1 MSVVDIKAPPE
12 FDTFEVLAA
21 AVAIYEFQGGYFKNS
36 EDVATEDGKSTYKR
50 FANREILRS
59 HFLVDYHSNVVNR
72 PPIVKVTDEHRAK
85 AEEIREYS
93 KKEIINLLADRKSYA
108 TDVYEIVNR
117 KYAIASNFGYIASAP
132 FYLKYSKD
140 KDYYKDRLN
149 NIQSNHVAN
158 IGSKVYLDD
167 FEIIRNNK
175 SNNFPGYV
183 VQGICNGN
191 LFLFFSRY
199 DSFGKYKV
207 GDKINIEGKVKDHV
221 MEQSTIPMTKLNR
234 VYERI
239 QATNGIRANSNSDVF
254 GQWKESDSGLDFLFP
269 DSAFS
274 SKSEP

>member
-12 FDTFEVLAA
+12 FDTLEVLAA
-21 AVAIYEFQGGYFKNS
+21 AVAIYEFQGGYFKNN
-36 EDVATEDGKSTYKR
+36 EDVASEDGKSTYKR

-59 HFLVDYHSNVVNR
+59 QFLVDYHSNPVNR
-72 PPIVKVTDEHRAK
+72 PPLVKVTDEHRAK

-93 KKEIINLLADRKSYA
+93 KKEIMNLLADRKSYA

-140 KDYYKDRLN
+140 KDYYKDRLS
-149 NIQSNHVAN
+149 NIQSNHVAAKD
-158 IGSKVYLDD
+158 SKVYLDD

-175 SNNFPGYV
+175 SNNYPGYV
-183 VQGICNGN
+183 VQGICEGN
-191 LFLFFSRY
+191 LYLFFSRY

-221 MEQSTIPMTKLNR
+221 MEQGTIPMTKLTR
-234 VYERI
+234 VYERYRPNSVPNI
-239 QATNGIRANSNSDVF
+239 VDVTPISGIND
-254 GQWKESDSGLDFLFP
+254 LF
-269 DSAFS
+269 DN
-274 SKSEP
+274 

>member
-12 FDTFEVLAA
+12 FDTLEVLAA
-21 AVAIYEFQGGYFKNS
+21 AVAIYEYQGGYFKNS
-36 EDVATEDGKSTYKR
+36 EDLISEDGKSTHKR
-50 FANREILRS
+50 WANRDILRS
-59 HFLVDYHSNVVNR
+59 QFLVDYHSNPVSR
-72 PPIVKVTDEHRAK
+72 PPLVKVTDEHRAK

-93 KKEIINLLADRKSYA
+93 KKEIMNLLADRKSYA

-117 KYAIASNFGYIASAP
+117 KYAVASNFGYIASAP

-140 KDYYKDRLN
+140 KDYYKDRLS
-149 NIQSNHVAN
+149 NIQSNHVAE
-158 IGSKVYLDD
+158 IGSRVFLDD

-175 SNNFPGYV
+175 SNNYPGYV
-183 VQGICNGN
+183 VQGICDGN

-221 MEQSTIPMTKLNR
+221 MEQGAIPMTKLNR

-239 QATNGIRANSNSDVF
+239 QATNGIRANCNSNMF
-254 GQWKESDSGLDFLFP
+254 GQRQVADSGSDTIFAGFDFGSQP
-269 DSAFS
+269 
-274 SKSEP
+274 

>member
-12 FDTFEVLAA
+12 FDTLEVLAA
-21 AVAIYEFQGGYFKNS
+21 AVAIYEFQGGYFKNT
-36 EDVATEDGKSTYKR
+36 DDIIVDNQITGKRY
-50 FANREILRS
+50 ANREILRS
-59 HFLVDYHSNVVNR
+59 HFLVDYHSNPASR
-72 PPIVKVTDEHRAK
+72 PPLVKVTDEHRAK
-85 AEEIREYS
+85 AEEIRDYS

-117 KYAIASNFGYIASAP
+117 KYALAANFGYIASAP

-140 KDYYKDRLN
+140 KDYYKDRLS
-149 NIQSNHVAN
+149 NIQSKHVAE
-158 IGSKVYLDD
+158 IGSKVFLDD

-175 SNNFPGYV
+175 SNNYPGYI
-183 VQGICNGN
+183 VQGICDGN

-221 MEQSTIPMTKLNR
+221 MEQSTVPMTKLNR

-239 QATNGIRANSNSDVF
+239 STNGSTGTLRTNSNSDMF
-254 GQWKESDSGLDFLFP
+254 RQWQEPDSGG
-269 DSAFS
+269 DSLLAAIEFNC
-274 SKSEP
+274 KS